1 MLDLESRAY
10 IIIPMIIFSLK
21 EDKRQINDIPNSGF
35 FLEGGKNLCFLIHGL
50 TGTAKEMSSIGQRLN
65 KEGYSV
71 ASPMLSGHNQ
81 SISILKRK
89 SWQELY
95 AGIKEEFLSYESTYE
110 NIFIA
115 GLSFGALL
123 GLLLAYEF
131 PKKIRAINCY
141 SPTLFFD
148 GWATPRL
155 RVLLPLVF
163 KTPLQY
169 YFYLKEEY
177 PYGIKNERLRSRI
190 ESFYKKSDLFN
201 YSKVHLYGYP
211 VIPVSSMHQ
220 NHLLAQHLTRLLK
233 EITTPI
239 QLMQAEDD
247 DVTSP
252 KNSYYIYDRI
262 GSRDKEIVL
271 FNDSYHIII
280 ADQERDKVAEK
291 TLSFFERYLPAGRQV
306 NNANLELS

>member
-1 MLDLESRAY
+1 MRTNIIILDLECFGY
-10 IIIPMIIFSLK
+10 IIISMIIFSLK
-21 EDKRQINDIPNSGF
+21 EDGRDINDVPDSGF

-50 TGTAKEMSSIGQRLN
+50 TGTAKEMSSIAQRLH

-71 ASPMLSGHNQ
+71 VSPMLSGHNK
-81 SISILKRK
+81 SISVLKRK

-95 AGIKEEFLSYESTYE
+95 AGVKSEFLKYESSYD

-131 PKKIRAINCY
+131 PMKIRAINCF

-148 GWATPRL
+148 GWATPKL

-169 YFYLKEEY
+169 YFYLKEGY

-190 ESFYKKSDLFN
+190 ESFYKKSDLFD

-220 NHLLAQHLTRLLK
+220 NQLLAEHIKKLLK
-233 EITTPI
+233 DITTPI
-239 QLMQAEDD
+239 QLQQAQND

-262 GSRDKEIVL
+262 GSKEKEVVL
-271 FNDSYHIII
+271 LKDSYHIII

-291 TLSFFERYLPAGRQV
+291 TLSFFAKYR
-306 NNANLELS
+306 